1 MTARLAAVALACA
14 ALSGCVV
21 MPAGPSVA
29 SLPGSTKPFDQFQAD
44 DQACRDYAQTF
55 VVGPSQAASNTA
67 AANTAAGTAIGA
79 AIGALIGSASAS
91 AGPGAA
97 IGAATGLLFGSAYG
111 ANTLGYASYDLQ
123 RQYDGAYLQ
132 CMYAHGNKVPVR
144 TARPRYDYD
153 PRPVAPPPAGYP
165 PPDPNPGSVPPPDAP
180 PPV

>member
-1 MTARLAAVALACA
+1 
-14 ALSGCVV
+14 
-21 MPAGPSVA
+21 MPAGPSIV
-29 SLPGSTKPFDQFQAD
+29 SLPGSTKGFDQFRAD
-44 DQACRDYAQTF
+44 DDACRGYAQSY
-55 VVGPSQAASNTA
+55 VAGPSQAASNTA
-67 AANTAAGTAIGA
+67 AANTAAGTAVGA

-123 RQYDGAYLQ
+123 RQYDGAYMQ

-144 TARPRYDYD
+144 MAPRYYSY
-153 PRPVAPPPAGYP
+153 PAPSAPTGGYAPPET
-165 PPDPNPGSVPPPDAP
+165 NPSSIPPPDAP